1 MRYARLL
8 LAAAALTLV
17 SAGLNVVLGP
27 DGEPTSLIRDVV
39 MAIDKLAAGYAA
51 LNGKVDAMRAD
62 QSTLHDK
69 VDAMRADQSTQQSQL
84 AAQSTQLAAQSTQL
98 AELRADQST
107 LHDKVDAMRADQST
121 QQSQLA
127 AQSTQLAAQST
138 QLAELLDSAPTPR
151 SAALVS
157 ACAATSTWLVT
168 IVDANGC
175 IRVCTAFAYEPARG
189 AAVTFLSAGHC
200 YSNASIGLGHRV
212 TLERLSDARKLSCI
226 IASFNVSAHSDDAI
240 LDCPDGSDIPG
251 LSAAPPGR
259 AVLSLP
265 VAAAGFLLDAFS
277 QRRVPLSRY
286 ALTTMLARIGDV
298 AGQGVCLQAAASP
311 LGPSCDG
318 TPQASLL
325 TEAAGFVDRAFSD
338 GMSGGPLLDMQCRV
352 IGITS
357 ARGCYTGIFVNLSGV
372 DARLAAARAR

>member
-51 LNGKVDAMRAD
+51 LNGKVDAM
-62 QSTLHDK
+62 
-69 VDAMRADQSTQQSQL
+69 
-84 AAQSTQLAAQSTQL
+84 
-98 AELRADQST
+98 RADQST